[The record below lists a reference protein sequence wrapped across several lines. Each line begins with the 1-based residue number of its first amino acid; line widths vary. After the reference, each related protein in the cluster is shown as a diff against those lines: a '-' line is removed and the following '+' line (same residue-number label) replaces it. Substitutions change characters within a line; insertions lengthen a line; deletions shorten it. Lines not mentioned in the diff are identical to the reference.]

1 MTELNSI
8 DKFGKFLVENLRDRG
23 IQSAEFLLENKWKAP
38 SLQELQLELSKLS
51 DAQKGIVMQTV
62 TQSIDTAIHDF
73 LFAIQEKF
81 DFDNDIQIF
90 VDNQNIVELSDGVH
104 GEAYTDEGWN
114 AKFSKYGYID

>member
-38 SLQELQLELSKLS
+38 SLQKLQLELSKLS
-51 DAQKGIVMQTV
+51 DAQKGLVMQTV
-62 TQSIDTAIHDF
+62 TQCIDTAIHDF

-81 DFDNDIQIF
+81 DFENDIQIL
-90 VDNQNIVELSDGVH
+90 VDNENIVELSDGIH
-104 GEAYTDEGWN
+104 GEAYTDEGWY
-114 AKFSKYGYID
+114 ARFSQY

>member
-1 MTELNSI
+1 
-8 DKFGKFLVENLRDRG
+8 
-23 IQSAEFLLENKWKAP
+23 
-38 SLQELQLELSKLS
+38 LQELQLELSKLS

-62 TQSIDTAIHDF
+62 TQSIDAAIHDF

-104 GEAYTDEGWN
+104 GEAYTDEGWY
-114 AKFSKYGYID
+114 ARFSKYGYID